1 MSPCPGGGTSGL
13 PVTVRPS
20 IPVPVPAVGT
30 LPDRYTRS
38 VTTRGTSALP
48 GRFITLEG
56 PDGAGKTRQ
65 AQAIQSRLDE
75 AGIPVTLVREPGGTI
90 LGERI
95 RDLLM
100 ERGESSGAI
109 QPLTDA
115 LLFNAA
121 RAQLVAEIIRPALAR
136 GAIVVCTRYADSTL
150 AYQGY
155 GAGLP
160 LDDLRALERI
170 ATGGL
175 SPDLS
180 ILLDLPIETGL
191 ARKSSEE
198 LTRFESAFDTAF
210 HRRVRSGFLEL
221 ARQEP
226 ARFTVVD
233 AAAPADEV
241 FEAIRAAL
249 VGRLPELAGPLE
261 GARAEA
267 WIDERPAARQGADEP
282 EPRPVRTRR

>member
-1 MSPCPGGGTSGL
+1 
-13 PVTVRPS
+13 
-20 IPVPVPAVGT
+20 
-30 LPDRYTRS
+30 
-38 VTTRGTSALP
+38 VTTRGSSAPP

-65 AQAIQSRLDE
+65 AQAIRSRLDE
-75 AGIPVTLVREPGGTI
+75 AGVPVTLVREPGGTI

-95 RDLLM
+95 RELLL
-100 ERGESSGAI
+100 ERGESPGTI

-121 RAQLVAEIIRPALAR
+121 RAQLVAEIVRPALAR
-136 GAIVVCTRYADSTL
+136 GAVVVCTRYADSTL

-160 LDDLRALERI
+160 LDDLRTIQRL

-198 LTRFESAFDTAF
+198 LTRFESGFDAAF

-226 ARFTVVD
+226 ARFVVVD
-233 AAAPADEV
+233 AAAPPDDV

-249 VGRLPELAGPLE
+249 VDRLPELAGPLE
-261 GARAEA
+261 GARADS
-267 WIDERPAARQGADEP
+267 WIERPVTGRQGADEP
-282 EPRPVRTRR
+282 ESRPVRTRR

>member
-1 MSPCPGGGTSGL
+1 M
-13 PVTVRPS
+13 
-20 IPVPVPAVGT
+20 
-30 LPDRYTRS
+30 PDRYTRL

-65 AQAIQSRLDE
+65 AEAIRSRLDE
-75 AGIPVTLVREPGGTI
+75 AGVPVTLVREPGGTVF
-90 LGERI
+90 GERI

-115 LLFNAA
+115 LLFSAA

-160 LDDLRALERI
+160 LDDLRALEGI

-175 SPDLS
+175 TPDLS
-180 ILLDLPIETGL
+180 ILLDLPVETGL

-198 LTRFESAFDTAF
+198 LTRFESGFDAEF
-210 HRRVRSGFLEL
+210 HRRVRSGFLDL

-226 ARFTVVD
+226 ARFAVVD

-241 FEAIRAAL
+241 FESIRIAL
-249 VGRLPELAGPLE
+249 VDRLPELAGPLE

-267 WIDERPAARQGADEP
+267 WTDRRLTGRQGADEP